1 MNAMTAKWSKE
12 PEMKSFSIDRENN
25 ITAFAKRKD
34 AEAANGDTFRS
45 EAELHE
51 LAAGWPASRLAK
63 IWNSIPGCVPVT
75 KFTNRKTAL
84 RRIWKAIQSLD
95 GRVAAHAAVLASDE
109 CSAASRHTPARNKTR
124 ANQTGDPTR
133 TPTAEVVARPDSKT
147 AKVLAMLRRTGG
159 ATLQQ
164 IMSVTGWQAHSVR
177 GFVSGTLGKKLHLTV
192 VSAKGEDGQRRYSVT
207 A

>member
-1 MNAMTAKWSKE
+1 
-12 PEMKSFSIDRENN
+12 MKSFSSDRENN

-34 AEAANGDTFRS
+34 AQAANGDTFRS

-51 LAAGWPASRLAK
+51 LTASWPASRLVE
-63 IWNSIPGCVPVT
+63 IWNRIPGCVPVK
-75 KFTNRKTAL
+75 KFTNRKTAIL
-84 RRIWKAIQSLD
+84 RIWKAIQSLE
-95 GRVAAHAAVLASDE
+95 GGVAARAANLTSDE
-109 CSAASRHTPARNKTR
+109 CPAASGSSRARNNTR
-124 ANQTGDPTR
+124 ANQTGDPKR

-147 AKVLAMLRRTGG
+147 AKVLTMLRRAEG

-192 VSAKGEDGQRRYSVT
+192 VSVKGEDGQRRYSV
-207 A
+207 AA

>member
-1 MNAMTAKWSKE
+1 
-12 PEMKSFSIDRENN
+12 MKLFSIDRENN
-25 ITAFAKRKD
+25 ITAFAKRND
-34 AEAANGDTFRS
+34 AEAATGDTFRS
-45 EAELHE
+45 ETELSE
-51 LAAGWPASRLAK
+51 LTATWPASRLVE
-63 IWNSIPGCVPVT
+63 IWNSIPGFVPVK
-75 KFTNRKTAL
+75 KFTNRKTAVL
-84 RRIWKAIQSLD
+84 RIWKAIQSL
-95 GRVAAHAAVLASDE
+95 GVAANASILTSE
-109 CSAASRHTPARNKTR
+109 ESPASNRSTRARNKTR
-124 ANQTGDPTR
+124 GSQTGDPIP

-147 AKVLAMLRRTGG
+147 AKVLAMLRQTEG

>member
-1 MNAMTAKWSKE
+1 
-12 PEMKSFSIDRENN
+12 MKLFSIDRENN

-34 AEAANGDTFRS
+34 AEAATGDTFRS
-45 EAELHE
+45 ETELSE
-51 LAAGWPASRLAK
+51 LTATWPASRLVE
-63 IWNSIPGCVPVT
+63 IWNSIPGCVPVK
-75 KFTNRKTAL
+75 KFTNRKIAVL
-84 RRIWKAIQSLD
+84 RIWKAIQSL
-95 GRVAAHAAVLASDE
+95 GVAANASILTSE
-109 CSAASRHTPARNKTR
+109 ESPASNRSTRARNKTR
-124 ANQTGDPTR
+124 GSQTGDPIP

-147 AKVLAMLRRTGG
+147 AKVLAMLRQTEG

>member
-1 MNAMTAKWSKE
+1 
-12 PEMKSFSIDRENN
+12 MKSFSIDRDNN

-51 LAAGWPASRLAK
+51 LTTGWPASRLVE
-63 IWNSIPGCVPVT
+63 IWNSIPGFVPVK
-75 KFTNRKTAL
+75 KFTNRKTAVL
-84 RRIWKAIQSLD
+84 RIWKAIQSLD
-95 GRVAAHAAVLASDE
+95 GGVAAHAANLTSDG
-109 CSAASRHTPARNKTR
+109 SPATSRSTRARNKTR
-124 ANQTGDPTR
+124 ARKTGDPTR
-133 TPTAEVVARPDSKT
+133 TPTVVRPDSKT
-147 AKVLAMLRRTGG
+147 AKVLGMLRRTEG

-164 IMSVTGWQAHSVR
+164 IMGVTGWQAHSVR

>member
-1 MNAMTAKWSKE
+1 
-12 PEMKSFSIDRENN
+12 MKSFSIDRDNN
-25 ITAFAKRKD
+25 ITAFAKRVT

-51 LAAGWPASRLAK
+51 QTASWPASRLVE
-63 IWNSIPGCVPVT
+63 IWNSIPGFVPVK
-75 KFTNRKTAL
+75 KFTNRKTAVL
-84 RRIWKAIQSLD
+84 RIWKAIQNLD
-95 GRVAAHAAVLASDE
+95 GGVAAHAANLTSDG
-109 CSAASRHTPARNKTR
+109 SPATSRSPRARNKTR
-124 ANQTGDPTR
+124 AGQTGDPTR

-147 AKVLAMLRRTGG
+147 AKVLAMLRRTEG